1 MVKHVETPFVGS
13 EREESSDPVISFDEP
28 SAVARELTEEAL
40 VEAWRRFVTS
50 EPKGSF
56 EEILSKWVDARVEM
70 KIPVNPGPRP
80 KRILKTSKKKFKDR
94 LETEFNDVRSKK
106 RRTK

>member
-1 MVKHVETPFVGS
+1 VVKHVETPYVGS
-13 EREESSDPVISFDEP
+13 EYEESFDPEVSFDEP

-56 EEILSKWVDARVEM
+56 EEVLSKWVAARVEM
-70 KIPVNPGPRP
+70 KIPVNPGPPGKRP
-80 KRILKTSKKKFKDR
+80 SKTPKKEFKER
-94 LETEFNDVRSKK
+94 LESEFNDVRSKK
-106 RRTK
+106 RRT